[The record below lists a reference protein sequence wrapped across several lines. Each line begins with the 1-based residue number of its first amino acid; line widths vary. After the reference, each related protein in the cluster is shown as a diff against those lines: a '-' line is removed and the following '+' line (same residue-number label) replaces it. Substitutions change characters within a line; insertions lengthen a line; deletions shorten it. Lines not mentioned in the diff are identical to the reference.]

1 MDSFREVLHH
11 LSIHLRLGQ
20 FLQCLPLTAHQ
31 VVAWFGCK
39 IVAPLV
45 EVKLQR
51 WFVPVQNGEVELGAT
66 SSQAQLEG
74 GRVKKVAEILKL
86 LQIINKKDQF

>member
-1 MDSFREVLHH
+1 MDRFREVLHH

-31 VVAWFGCK
+31 AVAGFSCK

-51 WFVPVQNGEVELGAT
+51 GFVPVQNGEVELGAT

-74 GRVKKVAEILKL
+74 GRGGRKKVAEMLKL
-86 LQIINKKDQF
+86 